1 MSVSLFIALFVGGGV
16 VNILLTQSIKQFY
29 YNRNE
34 SASPNVIALVSALVV
49 GGGGTAFAYMLLDVA
64 WTVNNILCLVLMGF
78 AVWIASMVGYDKVIQ
93 LLKET
98 EMSQKDIGKEVGW
111 NRSAV
116 TMINIGKNHFDPN
129 EQYPIRGPQ
138 RNKSK

>member
-64 WTVNNILCLVLMGF
+64 WTVNNILCMLAMMLFVWMG
-78 AVWIASMVGYDKVIQ
+78 SMIGYSKILETYRQFRTWQQQVHSGRDVVEATQELIDKTGDV
-93 LLKET
+93 
-98 EMSQKDIGKEVGW
+98 
-111 NRSAV
+111 
-116 TMINIGKNHFDPN
+116 
-129 EQYPIRGPQ
+129 
-138 RNKSK
+138 